1 MIFKRFLIDK
11 IQDKNKVFQRQ
22 ISNELKVKV
31 KVKRNQNNVNT
42 ISYNQRRKKFDI
54 FLETKIIWAF
64 MPESGFGMDSQKLYA
79 NGSQR
84 ITIPKVYAPIL
95 SLRSKGS
102 KFRPV

>member
-1 MIFKRFLIDK
+1 MLI
-11 IQDKNKVFQRQ
+11 Q
-22 ISNELKVKV
+22 SP
-31 KVKRNQNNVNT
+31 T
-42 ISYNQRRKKFDI
+42 IKEGKSSIYF

-95 SLRSKGS
+95 SLRSK
-102 KFRPV
+102 R